1 MIHYSMCVCVCLVI
15 LVWFWCNRFFPILFI
30 SCWSSFNLQQTKSWD
45 LHCQHQRHRSLSP
58 LSFIMSA
65 STTPQ
70 ADLCSC
76 KFWQLQKLADTANNN
91 VNLRTHILIKQKCS
105 IFPSQFQKHET
116 PVKWK
121 EKGWK
126 RMKKACLLENALGI
140 GTSMTNDFLVHVKA
154 MAKHSWV

>member
-1 MIHYSMCVCVCLVI
+1 MIHYSMCVCACVL
-15 LVWFWCNRFFPILFI
+15 WFLFDSDAIVFFPILFI

-91 VNLRTHILIKQKCS
+91 VNLRTHILIKQDMQDYQYDQSSYMINMNLHS
-105 IFPSQFQKHET
+105 ISTLHTRHAQPKYVE
-116 PVKWK
+116 
-121 EKGWK
+121 
-126 RMKKACLLENALGI
+126 CLAI
-140 GTSMTNDFLVHVKA
+140 YCCNDL
-154 MAKHSWV
+154 